1 MFEDAEL
8 PASDKDTFLKRRAI
22 ERSERETSRHL
33 AENAT
38 TIQKVARGFLARRRF
53 RRKRLQSIERFIS
66 EHPDWSNIDSNV
78 IFMALRGVTFSY
90 SSVFDDCLEKIC
102 RLLSK
107 NILNLQGNEKSW
119 YISLC
124 LHPKFAKLFL
134 KQSRSLM
141 SCIAQMMTNGISNSR
156 QSARVSAALSLL
168 AVLSDGNN
176 WLLWGLKKFEK
187 VKPAVVAMIDR
198 NLTHVRVEILVS
210 IRKLLVLWQ
219 TRASGLFSNSTLKA
233 VTIIIE
239 RCAKDKTLYLE
250 KILTVPG
257 LVLSITKKSPES
269 ISHFV
274 DIGLPDPTTNFS
286 HHSGTSVLSIY
297 ANSLYILSLG
307 NNDTIDQST
316 LVVFIR
322 MLEHI
327 QENTDHSK
335 ASNMSWHPILGYCVD
350 SNETQPD
357 SEQLALIK
365 DQLACMWKKNLV
377 AMFFFDVLNM
387 KRLEHGMTFKEPSR
401 KRAYRFTKI
410 LYFFIRS
417 FKINPDESADI
428 MAQRT
433 KEKISKTSFGKTSVG
448 SFIQRAIGGIPSSM
462 KQVGGRQLNYPE
474 VVSTTKACYL
484 YTLCMSV
491 FVEKIKL
498 DILTGLF
505 GVETFLKRL
514 WVFIC
519 EMGPSGGLD
528 VFEKIAEEDTP
539 ELRQANAPY
548 LAVLSLFCQCS
559 ALLLSIADEDEFFE
573 KQHPFSLEESKT
585 ISLFLK
591 NFLFKLVWKGV
602 VGGNEKSHFT
612 AIHRHGLDLLA
623 LFYDK
628 DTRRS
633 FTDKGHWLIKLVK
646 PATIMGEFD
655 KGKPRARLIL
665 EQMPFLIPFDNRVS
679 CFRKLI
685 QVDQKVGSIKF
696 RNILNWDNF
705 YKASKVVYRSH

>member
-8 PASDKDTFLKRRAI
+8 PASDKNTFLKKRAI
-22 ERSERETSRHL
+22 ERSERETSRHM

-38 TIQKVARGFLARRRF
+38 TIQKVVRGFLDRRRF
-53 RRKRLQSIERFIS
+53 RRQRLQSIERFIS

-90 SSVFDDCLEKIC
+90 SSVFDDTFEKIC
-102 RLLSK
+102 RILSK
-107 NILNLQGNEKSW
+107 NIMNLKGNEKSW

-134 KQSRSLM
+134 KQSRCLM
-141 SCIAQMMTNGISNSR
+141 SCIAQMMNGISNSR

-198 NLTHVRVEILVS
+198 NLTHVRQEILNS
-210 IRKLLVLWQ
+210 IRNLLVLWQ
-219 TRASGLFSNSTLKA
+219 TRASGLFSDATLNA

-250 KILTVPG
+250 KFLTVPG

-274 DIGLPDPTTNFS
+274 EIGLPAPTTNFS

-316 LVVFIR
+316 LMVFIR

-357 SEQLALIK
+357 SEQLSLIK

-387 KRLEHGMTFKEPSR
+387 ERLEHGMTFKEPSR
-401 KRAYRFTKI
+401 KGVTGQLRF
-410 LYFFIRS
+410 
-417 FKINPDESADI
+417 
-428 MAQRT
+428 
-433 KEKISKTSFGKTSVG
+433 
-448 SFIQRAIGGIPSSM
+448 
-462 KQVGGRQLNYPE
+462 
-474 VVSTTKACYL
+474 
-484 YTLCMSV
+484 
-491 FVEKIKL
+491 
-498 DILTGLF
+498 
-505 GVETFLKRL
+505 
-514 WVFIC
+514 
-519 EMGPSGGLD
+519 
-528 VFEKIAEEDTP
+528 
-539 ELRQANAPY
+539 
-548 LAVLSLFCQCS
+548 
-559 ALLLSIADEDEFFE
+559 EFF
-573 KQHPFSLEESKT
+573 FSLQT
-585 ISLFLK
+585 
-591 NFLFKLVWKGV
+591 
-602 VGGNEKSHFT
+602 
-612 AIHRHGLDLLA
+612 
-623 LFYDK
+623 
-628 DTRRS
+628 
-633 FTDKGHWLIKLVK
+633 
-646 PATIMGEFD
+646 
-655 KGKPRARLIL
+655 
-665 EQMPFLIPFDNRVS
+665 
-679 CFRKLI
+679 
-685 QVDQKVGSIKF
+685 
-696 RNILNWDNF
+696 
-705 YKASKVVYRSH
+705 